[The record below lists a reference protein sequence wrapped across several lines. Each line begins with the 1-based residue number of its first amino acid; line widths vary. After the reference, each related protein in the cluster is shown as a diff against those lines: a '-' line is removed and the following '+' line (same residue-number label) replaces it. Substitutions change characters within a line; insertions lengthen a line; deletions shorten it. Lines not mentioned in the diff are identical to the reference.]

1 MYWLV
6 TWSRYFYEKF
16 VIIIDRKW
24 WTLLTHYSNHRV
36 ETVKQEIK
44 WSEILFCSES
54 PLSGTDQKAGVKTT
68 VMKGHYTQRHLLL
81 ISKHDTDHFILHK
94 SGQINILLTV
104 SPSCPWSY
112 LKVKMNKDFVS
123 MIQLIQTNQWAAVKW
138 NTFEQ
143 LEIVFSR
150 LQKLNKSYQT
160 LNTGIASQE
169 GEETPVGHL
178 PWKKSLI
185 LTIGPSAFIDL
196 L

>member
-36 ETVKQEIK
+36 ETVKQEVK

-54 PLSGTDQKAGVKTT
+54 QLSGTDQKAGVKTT
-68 VMKGHYTQRHLLL
+68 VMKGHYTARHLLL

-104 SPSCPWSY
+104 SPSCPLIIFEGKIEQGLCIHDTTNADQSMSCC
-112 LKVKMNKDFVS
+112 KVKYFR
-123 MIQLIQTNQWAAVKW
+123 AAW
-138 NTFEQ
+138 NSF
-143 LEIVFSR
+143 LSP
-150 LQKLNKSYQT
+150 
-160 LNTGIASQE
+160 A
-169 GEETPVGHL
+169 ETQ
-178 PWKKSLI
+178 
-185 LTIGPSAFIDL
+185 
-196 L
+196 